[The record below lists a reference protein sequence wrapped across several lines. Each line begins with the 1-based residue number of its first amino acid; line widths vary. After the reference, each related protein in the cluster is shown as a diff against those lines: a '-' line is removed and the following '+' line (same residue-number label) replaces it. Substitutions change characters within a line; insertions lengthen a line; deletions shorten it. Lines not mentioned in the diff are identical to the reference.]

1 MQEKIAI
8 AALCTVGDL
17 SVSSRGRLKPSPTR
31 ASFGG
36 LFEKTRT
43 HESRF
48 APPNIRRNRSCFCRC
63 RRVDPCGGTAIL
75 FSGTPPLFLSGRRF
89 VGAATFRDVMHILL
103 IEDDPF
109 IARAVTAALE
119 SEAHTVTYAPT
130 GKDAFAALAVRLPDA
145 VLLDLGLPGID
156 GIDVL
161 KSIRAMPAPASN
173 LPVIIVTAREALE
186 SRLEGL
192 DAGADD
198 YILKPF
204 HMSELLARLRAVVR
218 RKGPLAGDVL
228 RAGHIALNTVTHTC
242 TVGSDAVT
250 LSKREYALLAA
261 LLVRP
266 GAILSR
272 RALEEKLYAPGDE
285 PESNAIE
292 YLIHALRKK
301 IGSESIEN
309 IRGLG
314 WRIKAEQ

>member
-1 MQEKIAI
+1 MQ
-8 AALCTVGDL
+8 
-17 SVSSRGRLKPSPTR
+17 
-31 ASFGG
+31 
-36 LFEKTRT
+36 
-43 HESRF
+43 
-48 APPNIRRNRSCFCRC
+48 
-63 RRVDPCGGTAIL
+63 
-75 FSGTPPLFLSGRRF
+75 
-89 VGAATFRDVMHILL
+89 ILL
-103 IEDDPF
+103 VEDDPF

-119 SEAHTVTYAPT
+119 SEAHVARWVPT
-130 GKDAFAALAVRLPDA
+130 GREALTDIRTSRPDA
-145 VLLDLGLPGID
+145 VLLDLGLPGMD

-161 KSIRAMPAPASN
+161 RAIRAMPSPVCD

-228 RAGHIALNTVTHTC
+228 RAGGLSLNTVTHTC
-242 TVGSDAVT
+242 TADGRAVT

-261 LLVRP
+261 LLQRP

-272 RALEEKLYAPGDE
+272 RQLEEKLYAPGDE
-285 PESNAIE
+285 PESNAVE
-292 YLIHALRKK
+292 YLIHALRRK
-301 IGSESIEN
+301 IGADAVEN

-314 WRIKAEQ
+314 WRIREAA

>member
-1 MQEKIAI
+1 MQ
-8 AALCTVGDL
+8 
-17 SVSSRGRLKPSPTR
+17 
-31 ASFGG
+31 
-36 LFEKTRT
+36 
-43 HESRF
+43 
-48 APPNIRRNRSCFCRC
+48 
-63 RRVDPCGGTAIL
+63 
-75 FSGTPPLFLSGRRF
+75 
-89 VGAATFRDVMHILL
+89 ILL
-103 IEDDPF
+103 VEDDPF

-119 SEAHTVTYAPT
+119 SEAHAARWVPT
-130 GKDAFAALAVRLPDA
+130 GREALTDIRTSRPDA
-145 VLLDLGLPGID
+145 VLLDLGLPGMD

-161 KSIRAMPAPASN
+161 RTIRAMPSPACD

-228 RAGHIALNTVTHTC
+228 RAGGLSLNTVTHTC
-242 TVGSDAVT
+242 TADGRAVT

-261 LLVRP
+261 LLQRP

-272 RALEEKLYAPGDE
+272 RQLEEKLYAPGDE
-285 PESNAIE
+285 PESNAVE
-292 YLIHALRKK
+292 YLIHALRRK
-301 IGSESIEN
+301 IGADAVEN

-314 WRIKAEQ
+314 WRIRDAA